1 MNTSNSILFKKDVNF
16 EQSMNCETT
25 IRLVDLLGTTI
36 HTREASNQLLKLVQ
50 ENPCQKIELDF
61 LNVSYISR
69 SFADQLYADK
79 TRLSN
84 DLRKYL
90 VITNANDEV
99 ISMLQAVERTQNKS
113 RKQYV
118 DSPVYK
124 YSSWKQIEDY
134 LLSI

>member
-16 EQSMNCETT
+16 EKSMNCETT

-50 ENPCQKIELDF
+50 ENPCQKIELYF